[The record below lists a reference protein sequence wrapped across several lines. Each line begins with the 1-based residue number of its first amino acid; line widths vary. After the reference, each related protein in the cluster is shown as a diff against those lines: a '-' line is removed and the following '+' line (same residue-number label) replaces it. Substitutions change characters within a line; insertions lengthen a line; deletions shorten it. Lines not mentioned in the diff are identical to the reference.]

1 METKIIQISKIG
13 ITINL
18 EKIDIYLS
26 RYIQIYEDRHRSFN
40 INTYLDMI
48 EMDLSKGAQIF

>member
-26 RYIQIYEDRHRSFN
+26 RYIQIYEDRHRSSN